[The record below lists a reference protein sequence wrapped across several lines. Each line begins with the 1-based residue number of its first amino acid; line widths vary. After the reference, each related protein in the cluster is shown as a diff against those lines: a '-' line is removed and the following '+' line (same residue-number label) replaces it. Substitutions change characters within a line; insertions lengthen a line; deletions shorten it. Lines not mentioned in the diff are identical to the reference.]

1 MYQLIRLKRETT
13 KKRYWRYLMSLGKWG
28 NGKKY
33 NWMPNSK
40 FRLSI
45 STKYDVW
52 PGVSKETGV
61 RRFGELMRI
70 FGQISW
76 SLAWPR
82 PGVFVILRVPTAD
95 CLVVITPQ
103 HNQNDTLADSL
114 LLLIGSATGKN
125 CISILGVN
133 APDKIHLFSVAFC
146 SDIQLSS
153 STKNRSDIWNCNK
166 ALHIFC
172 FGEMRNVLF
181 IFI

>member
-1 MYQLIRLKRETT
+1 MYQLIRLKWETT
-13 KKRYWRYLMSLGKWG
+13 KKEKLEISNVSWKMGTTINECLI
-28 NGKKY
+28 
-33 NWMPNSK
+33 PNSA
-40 FRLSI
+40 SHYC
-45 STKYDVW
+45 TKYDVW
-52 PGVSKETGV
+52 PGVSRETGV

-153 STKNRSDIWNCNK
+153 STKNRSDVWNCNK
-166 ALHIFC
+166 ELHIFC